1 MHEPKTRSVNCDHL
15 CRNDTTSLG
24 FEHEWHKKMRQ
35 PLCQKTILV
44 VGGAGFI
51 GSHLVDRLLLAQ
63 AKKVI
68 VVDNFFVGSIEN
80 LNKALG
86 DHRVVLH
93 REDAENFQDLKKIFE
108 QDHVDVVFNCAT
120 KALNYSFID
129 PSDTFSTNIKVVLN
143 LLELLRH
150 QKFHTLCHLSTSEVY
165 GTTIYEPMDEHHPK
179 NPTTTYAA
187 GKASADLAVES
198 YVKMFDVDAM
208 IMRPFNNFGP
218 RQNYQGPL
226 AGIIPTTAMKILN
239 GEAPEVHGDGT
250 QSREFVY
257 VLDTVEA
264 LIKLYRCLPSGDT
277 INISTD
283 NELQISSLISMIA
296 EQLDYGGEILRLPGR
311 KADVQRHVAC
321 CKKLSSFIDC
331 SITQFDEAL
340 SETLA
345 FYRAVSVEAA

>member
-1 MHEPKTRSVNCDHL
+1 MRRSL
-15 CRNDTTSLG
+15 Y
-24 FEHEWHKKMRQ
+24 
-35 PLCQKTILV
+35 QKTILV

-51 GSHLVDRLLLAQ
+51 GSHLVDRLLLAK

-68 VVDNFFVGSIEN
+68 VVDNFFVGSIKN
-80 LNKALG
+80 LDKALS
-86 DHRVVLH
+86 DPRVVVH
-93 REDAENFQDLKKIFE
+93 REDAENFQNLKKIFE
-108 QDHVDVVFNCAT
+108 QNYVDVVFNCAT

-129 PSDTFSTNIKVVLN
+129 PSDTFATNIKVVLN

-150 QKFHTLCHLSTSEVY
+150 QKFNTLCHVSTSEVY

-218 RQNYQGPL
+218 RQNYHGPL
-226 AGIIPTTAMKILN
+226 AGIIPATAMKILN
-239 GEAPEVHGDGT
+239 DEAPEVHGNGT

-257 VLDTVEA
+257 VLDTVDA
-264 LIKLYRCLPSGDT
+264 LIKLYQCLPSGDT

-283 NELQISSLISMIA
+283 NELQISTLISMIA
-296 EQLDYGGEILRLPGR
+296 EQLGYSGEILRLPSR

-321 CKKLSSFIDC
+321 CKKLNSLIDC

-340 SETLA
+340 SETLD